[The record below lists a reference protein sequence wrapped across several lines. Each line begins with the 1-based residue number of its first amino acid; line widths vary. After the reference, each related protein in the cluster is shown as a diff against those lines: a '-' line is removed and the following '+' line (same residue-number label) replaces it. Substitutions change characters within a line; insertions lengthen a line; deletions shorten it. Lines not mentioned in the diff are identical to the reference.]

1 MQELLDA
8 MELCKIKPMPN
19 DERDRLNKLYKIGPY
34 REWEIDIKRI
44 AEIDKMVTEGEVTM
58 HPRLRVRTGHA
69 GRKSG
74 GSNSIIGKK
83 QWERQQ
89 EQLIHELNNG

>member
-1 MQELLDA
+1 
-8 MELCKIKPMPN
+8 MPA
-19 DERDRLNKLYKIGPY
+19 DERDRLNKLYKLGPY

-44 AEIDKMVTEGEVTM
+44 AEIDKMVVAGEATM
-58 HPRLRVRTGHA
+58 HPVKRIKIGHA
-69 GRKSG
+69 GRKLG
-74 GSNSIIGKK
+74 GSNEVMGKK

>member
-1 MQELLDA
+1 
-8 MELCKIKPMPN
+8 MPAN
-19 DERDRLNKLYKIGPY
+19 ERNRLHKLYKLGPY

-44 AEIDKMVTEGEVTM
+44 AEIDKMVTAGEVTM
-58 HPRLRVRTGHA
+58 HPIKRIKTGYP
-69 GRKSG
+69 GRKPG
-74 GSNSIIGKK
+74 GSNEVMGKK